1 MQLGGKGGQPG
12 SGHSIHD
19 FASRRRNSRSRIGD
33 EISEGNFA
41 DLTILNLDQLSD
53 EATYLDPHRY
63 PKGVEY
69 VLVNGIP
76 GVEQGRPTGVEA
88 GRPIRRD

>member
-1 MQLGGKGGQPG
+1 MTSQPAEKFKIKKRGQ
-12 SGHSIHD
+12 
-19 FASRRRNSRSRIGD
+19 
-33 EISEGNFA
+33 ISEGNFA
-41 DLTILNLDQLSD
+41 DLTILNLDRLSD

-69 VLVNGIP
+69 VLVNGIL
-76 GVEQGRPTGVEA
+76 GVEQGKPTGLEA